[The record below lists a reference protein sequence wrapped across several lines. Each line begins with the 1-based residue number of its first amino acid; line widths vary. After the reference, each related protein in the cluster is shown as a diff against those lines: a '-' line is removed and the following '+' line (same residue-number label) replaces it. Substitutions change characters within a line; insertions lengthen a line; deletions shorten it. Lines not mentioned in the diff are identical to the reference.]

1 MENIEKYRKQI
12 DNTDRYIVKFI
23 ERRVH
28 FSKEI
33 GNEKKANNISIQDD
47 VREASIRQVLKTK
60 STLKDSEIDDICTIL
75 FKISKENQ

>member
-1 MENIEKYRKQI
+1 MENINKYRKKI
-12 DNTDRYIVKFI
+12 DIINLKIVKSI
-23 ERRVH
+23 EKRIH

-33 GNEKKANNISIQDD
+33 GKEKKANNISIQDD
-47 VREASIRQVLKTK
+47 DRETSIRQVLKTK

>member
-1 MENIEKYRKQI
+1 METIEKYRKQI
-12 DNTDRYIVKFI
+12 DSTDRYIVKFI
-23 ERRVH
+23 ERRIH

-33 GNEKKANNISIQDD
+33 GKLKKANNISIQDD
-47 VREASIRQVLKTK
+47 QREASIRQVLKTK

>member
-1 MENIEKYRKQI
+1 MENIEKYRKKI
-12 DNTDRYIVKFI
+12 DYLDTHIVKFLEKRI
-23 ERRVH
+23 H

-33 GNEKKANNISIQDD
+33 GKEKKANNISIQDD
-47 VREASIRQVLKTK
+47 VREASIRQALKTK